1 MRESSVESVKDSD
14 PILSMYTVNSKQKK
28 PYTCTT
34 CSQRFTVKSGV
45 LRHLL
50 VHLDEKTPKRQ
61 PIEKDSLNKVTGMDD
76 EVLFSSESSEDEN
89 STPVRVTKKRK
100 KTVVANDPSGP
111 FSVTTVTLPRYTCT
125 TMFQFQFQCFSLL
138 T

>member
-1 MRESSVESVKDSD
+1 MM
-14 PILSMYTVNSKQKK
+14 I
-28 PYTCTT
+28 
-34 CSQRFTVKSGV
+34 GV

-61 PIEKDSLNKVTGMDD
+61 PVEKDSQNSGVEGMDD

-100 KTVVANDPSGP
+100 K
-111 FSVTTVTLPRYTCT
+111 SVERSSRFNSY
-125 TMFQFQFQCFSLL
+125 
-138 T
+138 